1 MLSES
6 AAESVG
12 KSAVAV
18 LLTGIG
24 TDGAKGMLK
33 IQQAG
38 GRTIAQDEAA
48 FAISGMP
55 KAATELGAADQS
67 LSRLFPQIILPI
79 PTNNS
84 SIS

>member
-1 MLSES
+1 MLSGS

-38 GRTIAQDEAA
+38 GKTIAQDEAT

-55 KAATELGAADQS
+55 KAATELGAADQ
-67 LSRLFPQIILPI
+67 ILPDYK
-79 PTNNS
+79 NANA
-84 SIS
+84 ISVLCRETQ